1 MKRSIRPSAQKVNCQ
16 GFTIVEL
23 LIATLV
29 FSTVLLVITFGVI
42 RFTNSYYKGLNS
54 STVQTTTQNA
64 IDVIS
69 QAIQFSAV
77 QSVGT
82 DEVAD
87 AGGSGYFCAGRKL
100 FVYDLGVLYRGDP
113 NTSKGLYMMD
123 RIGTNCDPRLPSN
136 GTELLGDKMRLAYIA
151 VENAPG
157 ETHRV
162 WQVSLRIA
170 FGDSDLLCK
179 TSITGSTKG
188 SCTETDNGYD
198 ATDAV
203 TGQDVICKTTTG
215 SQFCSTSALATVAQ
229 QRVVN

>member
-1 MKRSIRPSAQKVNCQ
+1 MKRLTNYPTQTTNQR

-64 IDVIS
+64 IDVITQS
-69 QAIQFSAV
+69 IQFSAV

-82 DEVAD
+82 DDVAD
-87 AGGSGYFCAGRKL
+87 AGESGYFCAGRKL
-100 FVYDLGVLYRGDP
+100 FVYDTGNVYRGDP
-113 NTSKGLYMMD
+113 ATSKGLYMMD
-123 RIGTNCDPRLPSN
+123 RVGINCVPRAPAN

-157 ETHRV
+157 GTHRV
-162 WQVSLRIA
+162 WQVSIRIA
-170 FGDSDLLCK
+170 FGDADLLCN
-179 TSITGSTKG
+179 SNITGTTKG
-188 SCTETDNGYD
+188 SCKAGATSYS
-198 ATDAV
+198 ATDSVA
-203 TGQDVICKTTTG
+203 GQDVICKITTG
-215 SQFCSTSALATVAQ
+215 SQFCSTSALSTVAQ
-229 QRVVN
+229 QRIVN